1 MNQFLSNKIIA
12 GIVALALLVGVGV
25 LVSSGDTSST
35 TRNAALVAATPCTK
49 PGQ

>member
-25 LVSSGDTSST
+25 LISSGDTS
-35 TRNAALVAATPCTK
+35 
-49 PGQ
+49 